1 MEFDELGIGT
11 EIEAELIKR
20 DEEDNIYEIL
30 VRKYEKSEE
39 GEIEVKDINIIREEE
54 EIEEYMKGKEVE

>member
-39 GEIEVKDINIIREEE
+39 GEIEVKDMGDER
-54 EIEEYMKGKEVE
+54 YKQFQKQ